1 MLRLLRLVCGPALP
15 ACFAIIGICLAGI
28 TSASAQSEEARQACS
43 GDATS
48 LCGEFVPDV
57 AKVTACMMRKRAQ
70 LSAGCRMAMAHQHA
84 GYQRAGRMA
93 ARPYVRPY
101 AGRVQVHPYAYAG
114 RMPARAYVRA
124 PARTYCTHY
133 RCR

>member
-15 ACFAIIGICLAGI
+15 ACFAIIGICLAGV
-28 TSASAQSEEARQACS
+28 TSASAQSAEARQACS

-84 GYQRAGRMA
+84 GYQGVGRMPVRSYAGRV
-93 ARPYVRPY
+93 PVRPY
-101 AGRVQVHPYAYAG
+101 AYVG

-124 PARTYCTHY
+124 PARAYCYHY

>member
-15 ACFAIIGICLAGI
+15 ACFAIIGICLVGM
-28 TSASAQSEEARQACS
+28 TGASAQSEEARQACS

-84 GYQRAGRMA
+84 GYQRVGRVP

-101 AGRVQVHPYAYAG
+101 ARAYVGRA
-114 RMPARAYVRA
+114 PARAYVRG
-124 PARTYCTHY
+124 PARTYCYHY